1 MSKTLKC
8 MMGRWWLAAGVGV
21 AAALFLAAPITAQEK
36 ESKGA
41 KAAAK
46 EPVKETKPEA
56 KEVADDAKEEAK
68 DAAKDAKE
76 ATDDVKDAAKDTA
89 KGARDTTKSTA
100 KDARDAAKGTRETT
114 RDTVKGTRDTTK
126 DTEKGTR
133 DTVKGT
139 RETTRDTVKGAR
151 DTTRETTKGARDTV
165 RETRDTARDTARDTV
180 RETSR
185 ETSRSIDTFRAQ
197 DFRSADFG
205 IWFNR
210 STTNGLVISDVSTR
224 GPIARLGFR
233 EGDRIISV
241 NAQKV
246 TREADFV
253 QYLFA
258 EDVRNERV
266 EVVVFRG
273 GKQQIIY
280 VEPIVLIKE
289 YYAVQVDPLEQF
301 GLILDDRYPDRIVV
315 WRVVPRSPAFYAGIR
330 AGDVI
335 VTFGGER
342 VTSADAFVQLV
353 QDVEPGNVAVE
364 VMRDRQARTYEVEV
378 PRVAARAGADVEADV
393 ERGSERREGRIEER
407 REERRED
414 RVEEGTPPRA
424 AAPAAPA
431 APAPRPGL
439 LPRRPR

>member
-1 MSKTLKC
+1 MSRTLKNLL
-8 MMGRWWLAAGVGV
+8 GRWCVAAGVGV
-21 AAALFLAAPITAQEK
+21 AAALFVASPIMGQEK
-36 ESKGA
+36 EP
-41 KAAAK
+41 KAAD
-46 EPVKETKPEA
+46 EA
-56 KEVADDAKEEAK
+56 VEDAKETAKDAKKEVKEATEDAKDEAK
-68 DAAKDAKE
+68 DATKDVKE

-89 KGARDTTKSTA
+89 KDVRDSAKGSA
-100 KDARDAAKGTRETT
+100 KDARD
-114 RDTVKGTRDTTK
+114 TVKGA
-126 DTEKGTR
+126 
-133 DTVKGT
+133 

-151 DTTRETTKGARDTV
+151 ETTRETTKGARDAV
-165 RETRDTARDTARDTV
+165 RETRDTARDTV

-185 ETSRSIDTFRAQ
+185 ETSRSIETFRAQ
-197 DFRSADFG
+197 DVRAADFG

-224 GPIARLGFR
+224 GPIAKLGFR

-241 NAQKV
+241 NGQKV
-246 TREADFV
+246 TRDADFV

-258 EDVRNERV
+258 DDVRNNRG

-273 GKQQIIY
+273 GKQQVIY
-280 VEPIVLIKE
+280 VEPTVLIKD

-315 WRVVPRSPAFYAGIR
+315 WRVVPRSPAYYAGIR

-335 VTFGGER
+335 VSFGGDR

-353 QDVEPGNVAVE
+353 QKVEPGNVAIE
-364 VMRDRQARTYEVEV
+364 VMRNKQTRQYEVEV

-393 ERGSERREGRIEER
+393 ERPNERREGRIEER
-407 REERRED
+407 REDRRED
-414 RVEEGTPPRA
+414 RVEESTPPRPAA
-424 AAPAAPA
+424 AAPAVPA
-431 APAPRPGL
+431 APRPGL